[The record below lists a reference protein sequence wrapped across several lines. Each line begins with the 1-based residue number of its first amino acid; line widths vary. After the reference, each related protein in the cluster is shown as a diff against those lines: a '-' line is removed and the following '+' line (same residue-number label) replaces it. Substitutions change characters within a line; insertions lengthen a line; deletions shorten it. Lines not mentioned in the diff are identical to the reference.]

1 MNQDWSLSAQA
12 ALDALPAQVFSL
24 APDLRYIAANA
35 AHTSFIDREFH
46 DIVGKTVD
54 AVIPGGVATGI
65 PDLCRRALVDGRRI
79 SGMVHMPDQMA
90 RHGTFVLT
98 VTPLQEKNRPISG
111 IICHAVEVGP
121 GGMPTSASLAPVAPS
136 TPSLSKAD
144 LLARNDRVDLPDIF
158 TDFPISAIRYILNA
172 IPYGIVVIDKNKRI
186 RFINDV
192 ALTLSG
198 YRSDDDL
205 LGRTCHRVLC
215 PTEMDHCPVMDFGIS
230 FDRTERKLLTES
242 GIEIPVLK
250 TGLWI
255 NLGGEDFLL
264 ETFID
269 LRNTKELAEAY
280 QKSEER
286 YQTFFENT
294 GSGMVIFDEN
304 GKILLTNDEMHRIT
318 GKDNTFFGEKPSFFS
333 MVAPKDR
340 ERLLEEHHR
349 RFVFAQ
355 TESRASAETE
365 FRLLSHDESIRNI
378 RATVVVIPGTR
389 ISVASLIDIT
399 DLRKTEAALMLANQK
414 LVTLS
419 RISRHDISN
428 QLTALLLI
436 LEYVQHTLD
445 RPIAIEGEAD
455 LLGRAITLVNSTQ
468 LELDFAREYERV
480 GIEKPVWV
488 NLNDT
493 VTTVGRDPLF
503 SGISIR
509 STVPATLAVF
519 CDAMFNRV
527 LHTLFENAMRHG
539 DGLSEISLSFE
550 DRQTVGVLI
559 IRNDGIGIPAENMP
573 PVFAEGYGKH
583 TGLGL
588 FIIQS
593 VLGLTGITIQESSEN
608 TEGTSFEISIPKEN
622 YRYDE

>member
-355 TESRASAETE
+355 TESRASAE
-365 FRLLSHDESIRNI
+365 
-378 RATVVVIPGTR
+378 
-389 ISVASLIDIT
+389 
-399 DLRKTEAALMLANQK
+399 
-414 LVTLS
+414 
-419 RISRHDISN
+419 
-428 QLTALLLI
+428 
-436 LEYVQHTLD
+436 
-445 RPIAIEGEAD
+445 
-455 LLGRAITLVNSTQ
+455 
-468 LELDFAREYERV
+468 
-480 GIEKPVWV
+480 
-488 NLNDT
+488 
-493 VTTVGRDPLF
+493 
-503 SGISIR
+503 
-509 STVPATLAVF
+509 
-519 CDAMFNRV
+519 
-527 LHTLFENAMRHG
+527 
-539 DGLSEISLSFE
+539 
-550 DRQTVGVLI
+550 
-559 IRNDGIGIPAENMP
+559 
-573 PVFAEGYGKH
+573 
-583 TGLGL
+583 
-588 FIIQS
+588 
-593 VLGLTGITIQESSEN
+593 
-608 TEGTSFEISIPKEN
+608 
-622 YRYDE
+622 